1 MFFCH
6 NSSACRSEVW
16 RCQKPVYVTKGE
28 KVARVE
34 GLDVKFR
41 ARSKSICPETFK
53 KRFEFVA
60 GFNIQGVS
68 FNWYPPEK
76 LKYGKPR
83 LGVST
88 LT

>member
-1 MFFCH
+1 M
-6 NSSACRSEVW
+6 
-16 RCQKPVYVTKGE
+16 TKGE

-41 ARSKSICPETFK
+41 ARSKSICPESFK

-60 GFNIQGVS
+60 GLYRVFLLIGK
-68 FNWYPPEK
+68 K

-83 LGVST
+83 LGEST